1 MAKVADALAALSA
14 LENGSELVEAVQGE
28 IRKKNN
34 EAKGLRDRLKPFE
47 DRARKLAG
55 ADEETDMDEVFER
68 LEQGLKGGTG
78 RTDEVASMKKTLEK
92 LTQELGTERAQKTAA
107 VVSGK
112 LKDALIKAGAIR
124 PEDDIRLLADSVKI
138 KGNDVSFILPDGTE
152 SDLETGVK
160 GWLGERPERVKGS
173 QQPGPGATGTRE
185 QAPGGPQKITRAQY
199 DQAVVGRDVKV
210 LDGISTG
217 KISIEG

>member
-1 MAKVADALAALSA
+1 MAKVADALAALEA
-14 LENGSELVEAVQGE
+14 LENGNDLAEAVKAE

-55 ADEETDMDEVFER
+55 ADDDADMEDVFEK
-68 LEQGLKGGTG
+68 LEHATKSGAG
-78 RTDEVASMKKTLEK
+78 RGDDLAVLKKTVEK
-92 LTQELGTERAQKTAA
+92 LTNDLNTERAQKTAA
-107 VVSGK
+107 VVSSK
-112 LKDALIKAGAIR
+112 LKDVLVKANAIR
-124 PEDDIRLLADSVKI
+124 PDDDIRLLANSVRV
-138 KGNDVSFILPDGTE
+138 KGDDVSFLLPDGTE
-152 SDLETGVK
+152 TDLESGVK

-199 DQAVVGRDVKV
+199 DQAVVARDVKV

>member
-1 MAKVADALAALSA
+1 MAKVADALAALEA
-14 LENGSELVEAVQGE
+14 LENGNDLAEAVKAE

-55 ADEETDMDEVFER
+55 ADDDAEMDEVFER

-78 RTDEVASMKKTLEK
+78 RNDEFTSLKKTVDK
-92 LTQELGTERAQKTAA
+92 LTKELDTERAQKTAA
-107 VVSGK
+107 VVSSK

-152 SDLETGVK
+152 ADLESGVK
-160 GWLGERPERVKGS
+160 SWLGERPERVKGS
-173 QQPGPGATGTRE
+173 QQPGPGASGTGN
-185 QAPGGPQKITRAQY
+185 QAPGGQRKITRSDYNQAQ
-199 DQAVVGRDVKV
+199 ASRDKAT
-210 LDGISTG
+210 LDGVSTG
-217 KISIEG
+217 KIIISD